1 MGKIPNKV
9 TPHVNY
15 FDAFFS
21 YTKVN
26 NKPGHCFLLD
36 MFKNLHKRKFRIQI
50 TILISFFL
58 VLIIACGSIIYYNFS
73 KTSNAFLADVE
84 SDIQKAA
91 ESIVTNTKT
100 SLQPAATMSL
110 LLASVMKNQ
119 SSVLDQTSD
128 IVPLSMQMLLNFPQ
142 LAAFYNG
149 DAQGNVLSISRIMG
163 GESYPFNKGKKLPSE
178 SAYEEHIIDRRKKPA
193 IESYT
198 YRDIWGTVVAREE
211 RIFPEN
217 GYDPRKRPWYQGAA
231 KNKALYWT
239 DPYTFSLSSDVG
251 ITAASPILTP
261 EKKDVK
267 IVTSADITM
276 TDISKLVAKYK
287 IGQFGI
293 SFIFDESGNLI
304 GYPNLKKI
312 KIKPK
317 DAPITVLKVTDLQDP
332 LVIHTYQ
339 AYQKNG
345 KSSYLLEENGET
357 YLATFVKIGQ
367 EFNKNWTI
375 GFIVKRDEFLVMAN
389 EMTRTMMIFAVITL
403 MISTILIYIVS
414 RNIARPIEAT
424 AAELEAIGRFDIDNS
439 NPIETRFFEIEQ
451 MNQALIKMKRSLQ
464 DFGKFV
470 PKSIVRKLI
479 ETGAG
484 AQLGGKKM
492 TITILF
498 SDIERFST
506 ISELMPSEDMAMH
519 LSEYFDELTQIII
532 EHNGTIDKYIGDSIM
547 AFWGAPMEDSNHI
560 QNACKALVQCQS
572 KLKELNLRWEKDG
585 KPKLPT
591 RWGLHTGEA
600 VVGNVG
606 SKERLNYSAFGDS
619 VNLAS
624 RLEGINKFYG
634 TYTMIT
640 EDIYQHVRDDF
651 ICRPADIVAVYGK
664 SKGVKIY
671 ELMMSKSSEDNDIS
685 DLYDMNRLADLTN
698 QAFGFYKQQDFK
710 KALSSY
716 KQIHKEFPKDTIAPM
731 YIKRCTEYIK
741 APPPK
746 GWQGIYHMTS
756 K

>member
-1 MGKIPNKV
+1 
-9 TPHVNY
+9 
-15 FDAFFS
+15 
-21 YTKVN
+21 
-26 NKPGHCFLLD
+26 

-73 KTSNAFLADVE
+73 KTSSAFLADVE

-91 ESIVTNTKT
+91 ESIVTNTKS

-110 LLASVMKNQ
+110 LISSVMKNQ
-119 SSVLDQTSD
+119 TSVLEQPND
-128 IVPLSMQMLLNFPQ
+128 IVALSMQMLLNFPQ
-142 LAAFYNG
+142 LAAIYNG
-149 DAQGNVLSISRIMG
+149 DSQGNVLSISRVT
-163 GESYPFNKGKKLPSE
+163 GEATYPFDTAKSLPKDTT
-178 SAYEEHIIDRRKKPA
+178 YEEHIIDRRKQPSM
-193 IESYT
+193 EFYT
-198 YRDIWGTVVAREE
+198 YRDIWGAIVGQDK
-211 RIFPEN
+211 RILPPN
-217 GYDPRKRPWYQGAA
+217 AYDPRKRPWYQGAV
-231 KNKALYWT
+231 KSKVLYWT
-239 DPYTFSLSSDVG
+239 DPYTFALSTDVG
-251 ITAASPILTP
+251 ITAATPILGTDQ
-261 EKKDVK
+261 KNVK
-267 IVTSADITM
+267 IVSSADITM
-276 TDISKLVAKYK
+276 NDLSKLVAKYK
-287 IGQFGI
+287 IGQFGT
-293 SFIFDESGNLI
+293 SFIFDEQGNLI
-304 GYPNLKKI
+304 GYPNLKKV

-317 DAPITVLKVTDLQDP
+317 DAPITVLKVTDLDDP
-332 LVIHTYQ
+332 LVLHTYER
-339 AYQKNG
+339 YQKNG
-345 KSSYLLEENGET
+345 QKSYLFEENGET

-375 GFIVKRDEFLVMAN
+375 GFIVKRDEFLVAAN
-389 EMTRTMMIFAVITL
+389 DMTRTMMIFAVVTL
-403 MISTILIYIVS
+403 LLSTILIYIVS
-414 RNIARPIEAT
+414 RNISRPIEAT
-424 AAELEAIGRFDIDNS
+424 AAQLEAIGRFDIDNS

-519 LSEYFDELTQIII
+519 LSEYFNELTQIII
-532 EHNGTIDKYIGDSIM
+532 EHGGTIDKYIGDSIM
-547 AFWGAPMEDSNHI
+547 AFWGAPIEDPQHI
-560 QNACKALVQCQS
+560 QNACKALVQCQT
-572 KLKELNLRWEKDG
+572 KLKELNLRWEKEG

-591 RWGLHTGEA
+591 RWGLHTGDA

-606 SKERLNYSAFGDS
+606 SNERLNYSAFGDS

-634 TYTMIT
+634 TYTMVT
-640 EDIYQHVRDDF
+640 EDIYQRVRDDF

-671 ELMMSKSSEDNDIS
+671 ELMMSVHNEDNDIS
-685 DLYDMNRLADLTN
+685 NLKDKQKLADLTN
-698 QAFGFYKQQDFK
+698 QAFALYETGDFK
-710 KALSSY
+710 KALSAY
-716 KQIHKEFPKDTIAPM
+716 EGIGKEFPNDPIALVYM
-731 YIKRCTEYIK
+731 KRCAEYMK
-741 APPPK
+741 SPPPQD
-746 GWQGIYHMTS
+746 WQGIYHMTS